1 MADDALYNGYLHE
14 AAFFKKKKK
23 KHLRQNKVGKIYLFL
38 RRDTEAHS
46 QTRIH
51 NETG

>member
-23 KHLRQNKVGKIYLFL
+23 KTLASEQSRKNILIPEERH
-38 RRDTEAHS
+38 
-46 QTRIH
+46 
-51 NETG
+51 